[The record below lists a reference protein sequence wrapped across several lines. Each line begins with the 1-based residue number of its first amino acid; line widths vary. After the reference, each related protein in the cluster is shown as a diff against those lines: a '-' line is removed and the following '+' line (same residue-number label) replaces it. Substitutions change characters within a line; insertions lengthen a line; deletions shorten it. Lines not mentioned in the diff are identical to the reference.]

1 MIWSRLAFLKKKSH
15 TNFTYKFLII
25 RINMYNWYIVWCFF
39 HLKSSKMLK
48 LKRWQNYV
56 HLNISSN
63 WPKKEINEV
72 KKLGKRFLGF
82 RFSKKKEPLRM
93 RLSLPKKLIFEQ
105 NFTPQKSSVKNV
117 DLEEYMGWSFF
128 HWNQVTK
135 LDVHFGHGLKVVGP
149 RKKLQCEWGSE
160 VGQEIRWAGTL
171 V

>member
-1 MIWSRLAFLKKKSH
+1 
-15 TNFTYKFLII
+15 
-25 RINMYNWYIVWCFF
+25 
-39 HLKSSKMLK
+39 
-48 LKRWQNYV
+48 V

-128 HWNQVTK
+128 H
-135 LDVHFGHGLKVVGP
+135 
-149 RKKLQCEWGSE
+149 
-160 VGQEIRWAGTL
+160 
-171 V
+171 